1 MNRINLHSLSLWQT
15 SHYRGLVFLFVIS
28 HNFLNCSTFNVYLHC
43 RRSFARLLFSLST
56 QTEVSKSPEAWKCPD
71 TNAVLRAAY
80 SLFPANAP
88 ERENDIGIDILVWIF
103 QLDLLQSLRNGWITH
118 CNELVLVWDQFET
131 AFLEEVTCISRR
143 LIWSITKSSLFR
155 SLNVRTSL
163 VQQKKFFK
171 ESVVIGLNYW
181 FVHAF
186 KLKIKP
192 IARGTALI
200 SQSSERYFCTLISPN

>member
-1 MNRINLHSLSLWQT
+1 MSR
-15 SHYRGLVFLFVIS
+15 YK
-28 HNFLNCSTFNVYLHC
+28 
-43 RRSFARLLFSLST
+43 RRSKGTLLI
-56 QTEVSKSPEAWKCPD
+56 VSCKCSGKRERHRHRYSFRYSPSRPPSKF
-71 TNAVLRAAY
+71 TKR
-80 SLFPANAP
+80 
-88 ERENDIGIDILVWIF
+88 
-103 QLDLLQSLRNGWITH
+103 RNGWITL